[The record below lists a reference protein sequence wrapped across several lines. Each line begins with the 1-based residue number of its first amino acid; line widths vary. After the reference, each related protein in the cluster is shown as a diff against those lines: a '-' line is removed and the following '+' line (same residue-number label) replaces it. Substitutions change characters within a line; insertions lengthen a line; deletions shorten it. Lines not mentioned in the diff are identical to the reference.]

1 VLAEEAGRVVLT
13 GRRASRA
20 QLGFTLVEL
29 IVALAIVAISATL
42 AAPNFAQM
50 IANYRV
56 RSAADGILGALNFAR
71 TEALRR
77 NTPVTFSLTSG
88 GSGWTVIQTTTSATL
103 QSRSA
108 GDLPATTVTSSSA
121 ATSVT
126 FLASGL
132 VQSGS
137 QLSRVTVASNVNAT
151 DTRRIDV
158 FGGGLIRMCDPAVTA
173 ASDPR
178 RC

>member
-1 VLAEEAGRVVLT
+1 MLT
-13 GRRASRA
+13 AHRAARG
-20 QLGFTLVEL
+20 QRGLTLVEL
-29 IVALAIVAISATL
+29 VVALAIVAISATL
-42 AAPNFAQM
+42 AAPSFAQM
-50 IANYRV
+50 IASYRV
-56 RSAADGILGALNFAR
+56 RAAADGILGALNFAR

-77 NTPVTFSLTSG
+77 NTPVAFSLVPG
-88 GSGWTVIQTTTSATL
+88 GSGWTVNQVATSATL

-108 GDLPATTVTSSSA
+108 GDLDGTTVTSSNA

-132 VQSGS
+132 VQSGT
-137 QLSRVTVASNVNAT
+137 QLSRVTVASNVSAA